1 MAKRSNSI
9 GRVRS
14 ALLAATGGLVAAT
27 LIAAPVNGEEA
38 EPKPKP
44 TPAPT
49 PAPTPTPSKR
59 PTLSYFLPRTDL
71 QATISQRL
79 VACPKDG
86 GDAEIETTITVT
98 PERVADTAA
107 RVILDAGSGVFAK
120 RTVKLELNPDQTLA
134 AFNSTAEGQGGPVLK
149 SIAKLAIK
157 VAANAAGIPAAAG
170 GQTLACTEDVNE
182 TFKALKALGDQIKTL
197 EALILEGKGNPAATA
212 LLSDWR
218 ARRTQI
224 RESLTLTTR
233 KTITGNSGTFL
244 LEAPDYSVWFTL
256 AGGGD
261 PRPVAEDPARF
272 AGDHG
277 SRLTVTADSGG
288 AARAAGVPAVSY
300 GTFDEPQKHLVYRLP
315 VGAEV
320 KVMPCKTAWNAAI
333 GCMPLDDSSEGKAAS
348 LIGRVALMQ
357 LSDDQ
362 FLKVGKGGLFGSRT
376 AVAKFDAQ
384 GAPSMLEYGTNP
396 GTADAAGVLD
406 TLGEGLDTLRDAETE
421 ALKRAIAKEEARKKL
436 DELRGAGADD
446 E

>member
-1 MAKRSNSI
+1 MAKRTNSS

-27 LIAAPVNGEEA
+27 LIAAPVNGEEQA
-38 EPKPKP
+38 PEPKP
-44 TPAPT
+44 TP
-49 PAPTPTPSKR
+49 TPTTSKR

-71 QATISQRL
+71 QVTISQRL

-98 PERVADTAA
+98 PERAADTAA

-120 RTVKLELNPDQTLA
+120 RTVKLELNPDQTLS

-149 SIAKLAIK
+149 SIAKLAFQ
-157 VAANAAGIPAAAG
+157 VAASAAGMPAAAG
-170 GQTLACTEDVNE
+170 GPTFACTAKVIDAFASISKLSEGITKLED
-182 TFKALKALGDQIKTL
+182 
-197 EALILEGKGNPAATA
+197 LIVEGKGNPAATA

-224 RESLTLTTR
+224 RDSLTLTTSQ
-233 KTITGNSGTFL
+233 KVAVLSTAFEL
-244 LEAPDYSVWFTL
+244 KAPDYSAWFETVPDKKWEQPKEAEARFPGAHGFQL
-256 AGGGD
+256 TIAPAAGGTLRAGAD
-261 PRPVAEDPARF
+261 PIR
-272 AGDHG
+272 
-277 SRLTVTADSGG
+277 
-288 AARAAGVPAVSY
+288 SY
-300 GTFDEPQKHLVYRLP
+300 GTLDKPQTHLVYRLP

-320 KVMPCKTAWNAAI
+320 EVEVVPCKTAWNTAT
-333 GCMPLDDSSEGKAAS
+333 GCTPLATSEGKAAS
-348 LIGRVALMQ
+348 LTGRVALMQ
-357 LSDDQ
+357 LSADQ

-384 GAPSMLEYGTNP
+384 GAPSALEYGTSP
-396 GTADAAGVLD
+396 GTNDAAGVLD

-436 DELRGAGADD
+436 AELRDAPADPQ
-446 E
+446 